1 MGTVYINQT
10 NYFTKQIDLKLKK
23 KPMFLILL
31 HFISEMLLSET
42 PDRDGKRVTMTVYL
56 GSNPDPLREGVE
68 VKIIEQIYKN
78 VTEKSLRYR
87 LLIN

>member
-1 MGTVYINQT
+1 
-10 NYFTKQIDLKLKK
+10 
-23 KPMFLILL
+23 
-31 HFISEMLLSET
+31 MLLSET

-78 VTEKSLRYR
+78 VTEKSLRYW